1 MQLVRHGFLTI
12 TALRLLLFLAPP
24 MNWAIGT
31 TRVRFSH
38 YVADSIVGVIPGLAV
53 TFADAITKVNSLREL
68 GRPEVVIP
76 AALVAGFLVLSFL
89 AARRLVSGRKG
100 ASQ

>member
-1 MQLVRHGFLTI
+1 
-12 TALRLLLFLAPP
+12 

-38 YVADSIVGVIPGLAV
+38 YVAGSIVGVIPGLAVTV

-89 AARRLVSGRKG
+89 AAMRFVSGRKG